1 MSVEGLKKW
10 LEDSR
15 TSSHNSSN
23 NENKEDVENGKLIK
37 YEKMAFK
44 LGIPIKYNFMHEGKN
59 KFKER
64 AIPKE
69 SF

>member
-23 NENKEDVENGKLIK
+23 NENKEDVENLVKLRPS
-37 YEKMAFK
+37 
-44 LGIPIKYNFMHEGKN
+44 LGHKPTTFDRLENN
-59 KFKER
+59 AR
-64 AIPKE
+64 PL
-69 SF
+69 S